1 LSVDIG
7 EGQEIVQA
15 FAQEQGL
22 TFPIPLDTTGAVA
35 QGYSVQGVPTS
46 LFIDREGVIQ
56 ARYTG
61 PLDESLI
68 AKYLEQIL

>member
-1 LSVDIG
+1 VDIG
-7 EGQEIVQA
+7 EGQGIVQA

-22 TFPIPLDTTGAVA
+22 TFPILLDENGGVA
-35 QGYSVQGVPTS
+35 QGYRVRGVPTS
-46 LFIDREGVIQ
+46 LFIDREGIIR

-68 AKYLEQIL
+68 REYLDQIL

>member
-1 LSVDIG
+1 VDIG
-7 EGQEIVQA
+7 EGREIVQA

>member
-7 EGQEIVQA
+7 EGRELVET
-15 FAQEQGL
+15 FAQGQGL
-22 TFPIPLDTTGAVA
+22 TFPILLDADGAVA

-46 LFIDREGVIQ
+46 LFIDRDGVIQ

-61 PLDESLI
+61 PMTEALIEKHLD
-68 AKYLEQIL
+68 QIL

>member
-1 LSVDIG
+1 VDIG
-7 EGQEIVQA
+7 EGREIVQA

-68 AKYLEQIL
+68 AEYLEQIL

>member
-1 LSVDIG
+1 VDIG

-35 QGYSVQGVPTS
+35 QGYRVQGVPTS

-68 AKYLEQIL
+68 EKHLDQIF